1 MTLSSGGL
9 LTCCFCDLVP
19 ERINYVEL
27 ELHVDESP
35 ARQFFGAHRACLSNR
50 LARGFQLEIE
60 PLAEI

>member
-1 MTLSSGGL
+1 M
-9 LTCCFCDLVP
+9 P